1 MQDPFIQKGMKY
13 KHVLAELV
21 EECTQ
26 HSFFF
31 YLLFKR
37 FAPHIN

>member
-1 MQDPFIQKGMKY
+1 MKY

-26 HSFFF
+26 HSFF